1 MTMFKKNAVN
11 NGKTHDIIYSLA
23 IAAPAA
29 IAQAKNANLPEV
41 IGLTGSDVK
50 RDGELTGQW
59 IRNNVIYKIDTF
71 EDQNIQLP
79 SALLRSKKGDCK
91 SFSLLFLAIMEAAGH
106 NCGFRFARYRN
117 HGSFTH
123 VYNFV
128 LDNKKNIYTFDAC
141 LPNLKELQHY
151 KEIKDMRVN
160 YIAGAPMMIKET
172 NNMRKP
178 TLNQLM
184 TDDRF
189 ASIAGPEF
197 IGKKRKPLKK
207 FFKKLGDTVKKGANL
222 VKTVGLSPARGPFLV
237 LVDVNFRGIA
247 RKLDEARKKNAAKVN
262 EFWLKLGGDTKVL
275 NRAIDKGK
283 DKKPFF
289 GERVGGA
296 TAYIGGENSIMAV
309 DEYDY
314 LGEPVSIATA
324 ITTAT
329 GILVAL
335 QKLFKQLGIKN
346 KKGEENADAGLDPSA
361 TVSPDVEPGEDFF
374 ANDPASDSAAKYAES
389 GGKVIEK
396 DKTPGNQSTFEIS
409 PTMLAISAAGLI
421 IVYFLT
427 KKK

>member
-1 MTMFKKNAVN
+1 MTMFKKTAVN

-41 IGLTGSDVK
+41 IGLTGADAK

-59 IRNNVIYKIDTF
+59 IRNNVSYKIDTF

-117 HGSFTH
+117 TGSFTH

-128 LDNKKNIYTFDAC
+128 LDNQKNIYTFDAC

-172 NNMRKP
+172 NRMRKP
-178 TLNQLM
+178 TLQQLM
-184 TDDRF
+184 SDDRF

-207 FFKKLGDTVKKGANL
+207 FFKKLGDTVKKGVNL

-262 EFWLKLGGDTKVL
+262 EFWLKLGGDNKVL

-283 DKKPFF
+283 NKKPFF
-289 GERVGGA
+289 GERVGEPIF
-296 TAYIGGENSIMAV
+296 IGGENSIMAV
-309 DEYDY
+309 DEYEY
-314 LGEPVSIATA
+314 LSEPISIGAA

-329 GILVAL
+329 GILVAV

-346 KKGEENADAGLDPSA
+346 KQGEESADAGLDPGA
-361 TVSPDVEPGEDFF
+361 TVSPEVEPGEDFF

-389 GGKVIEK
+389 GGKVITK
-396 DKTPGNQSTFEIS
+396 DKTPGDQSTFKVS
-409 PTMLAISAAGLI
+409 PTMLAIGAAGLI
-421 IVYFLT
+421 GVYFLT